1 MEETNK
7 IKIEK
12 GDHFLAINP
21 ETNTVYVSNNKSNS
35 ILVIDGS
42 SNKVVDRIEIQRP
55 RKLVINSNSQRL
67 CAISGKAGFLN
78 GGDTKQISVIDICSN
93 KIIKTIV
100 ENDDFLDIEVNPK
113 TNLLY
118 AIRIG
123 SVEVDIFDSS
133 SISFVGNIGAGR
145 YLSCLSVD
153 LYKNKIY
160 LGKYADGYRKLSVDV
175 IDGDSKTLEQTFTGS
190 RNYGSGGT
198 TIDEIYINSKSN
210 AAYLVGHSYSDR
222 GEHQSPFLSR
232 LNERTNQIEK
242 SNLKFSNE
250 DGVAF
255 DQSRNRIYSSNT
267 KKRKVLIFDENLE
280 EIGSVPY
287 APEWKGFWQK
297 FTKGGAYF
305 KRDLVIN
312 PTTSKIF
319 VIGVDED
326 KDDCLYILKN

>member
-1 MEETNK
+1 
-7 IKIEK
+7 
-12 GDHFLAINP
+12 LAINP

-67 CAISGKAGFLN
+67 YAISGKAGFLN
-78 GGDTKQISVIDICSN
+78 GGDTKQISVIDISSN

-198 TIDEIYINSKSN
+198 TIDEIYINSKSK

>member
-1 MEETNK
+1 M
-7 IKIEK
+7 
-12 GDHFLAINP
+12 AINP